1 MRRDDADGPAL
12 APPIEPD
19 IETQLQGVHSP
30 LTEQIASLLQQY
42 GERASDSPR
51 MRVAGRDPMP
61 APRPPDWTS
70 LVRTVELQHVQ
81 SQAATKVRSRGT
93 VNLEASDPL
102 KGSPFSLAFF
112 GAQERWLAMTANPT
126 FLSMQMVDTFFFDA
140 SHWARY
146 RPHFHFEHAGQQVRL
161 GPLAS
166 MGLYLLQRS
175 ELLDR
180 FHIDEQILCRFLH
193 QIEGMYNPNPYHNA
207 LHATDVLQTLHAI
220 LHRGGVAHYLDDVG
234 LLACYVAAI
243 IHDVGHTGVSNNFL
257 IKTRHDLAVLY
268 NDTTV
273 QENMHLSSAFQLLGQ
288 KDYNFLSHLSEA
300 DFLEFRCAF
309 CCRGARRAADTHA
322 LPSLPAGP

>member
-1 MRRDDADGPAL
+1 M
-12 APPIEPD
+12 
-19 IETQLQGVHSP
+19 
-30 LTEQIASLLQQY
+30 TEQITSLLQQY
-42 GERASDSPR
+42 GERANDSPR
-51 MRVAGRDPMP
+51 MRLAGRDPMP
-61 APRPPDWTS
+61 AQRPLAWTQ
-70 LVRTVELQHVQ
+70 LVKTVELQHVQ
-81 SQAATKVRSRGT
+81 AQAATKVRSRGT
-93 VNLEASDPL
+93 VNLGASDPL
-102 KGSPFSLAFF
+102 KRSPFSLTFF

-126 FLSMQMVDTFFFDA
+126 FLSMQMVNTFFFDA

-146 RPHFHFEHAGQQVRL
+146 CPHFHFQHARQQVRL

-166 MGLYLLQRS
+166 MGLYLLRRS
-175 ELLDR
+175 GLLDR
-180 FHIDEQILCRFLH
+180 FQVDEQKMSSFLH
-193 QIEGMYNPNPYHNA
+193 KIEGMYNPNPYHSA

-220 LHRGGVAHYLDDVG
+220 LHRGGVAQHLDDVG
-234 LLACYVAAI
+234 LLAAYFAAI

-300 DFLEFRCAF
+300 NFLEFRCAF
-309 CCRGARRAADTHA
+309 PAVEGLERRLTHTL

>member
-1 MRRDDADGPAL
+1 M
-12 APPIEPD
+12 
-19 IETQLQGVHSP
+19 
-30 LTEQIASLLQQY
+30 TEQITSLLQQY
-42 GERASDSPR
+42 GERANDSPR
-51 MRVAGRDPMP
+51 MRLAGRDPMP
-61 APRPPDWTS
+61 AQRPLAWTQ
-70 LVRTVELQHVQ
+70 LVKTVELQHVQ
-81 SQAATKVRSRGT
+81 AQAATKVRSRGT
-93 VNLEASDPL
+93 VNLGASDPL
-102 KGSPFSLAFF
+102 KRSPFSLTFF

-126 FLSMQMVDTFFFDA
+126 FLSMQMVNTFFFDA

-146 RPHFHFEHAGQQVRL
+146 CPHFHFQHARQQVRL

-175 ELLDR
+175 ELLNR
-180 FHIDEQILCRFLH
+180 FHIDEQKLPLCRFLH
-193 QIEGMYNPNPYHNA
+193 KIEGMYNPNPYHNA

-309 CCRGARRAADTHA
+309 RCRGARTAADTHT